1 MRKIAENVSMT
12 DKVRTENLVGGSI
25 RHISIQSGLIETLGF
40 EPQRALLEV
49 KLSGDGNVWQYW
61 YVPVVV
67 WYQFWLDRHRDAYF
81 RRYICG
87 RYRESLLADEGGSRC
102 TEMKS

>member
-12 DKVRTENLVGGSI
+12 DKVRTENLEGGSI
-25 RHISIQSGLIETLGF
+25 RHISIQSGLIETMGY

-49 KLSGDGNVWQYW
+49 KLSGDGKVWQYRD
-61 YVPVVV
+61 VPEDV
-67 WYQFWLDRHRDAYF
+67 WYQFREDRHPDAYF